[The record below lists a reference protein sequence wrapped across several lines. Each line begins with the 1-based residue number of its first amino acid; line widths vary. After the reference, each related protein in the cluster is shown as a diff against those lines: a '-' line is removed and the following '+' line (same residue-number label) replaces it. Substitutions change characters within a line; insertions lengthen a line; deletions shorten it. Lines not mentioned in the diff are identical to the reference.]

1 MDLIVLFVKAMHSR
15 EALKINQ
22 PLIGKNTLLMSLQN
36 GAGHEEIMM
45 DFVPQE
51 RVILGTTQHNS
62 SQIAPGVIHHGGG
75 GKTFIGLLE
84 GDCAMLDPVAEAFR
98 HCGFDITVSQDI
110 RKQIWKKL
118 FLNASASALT
128 AILQVKLGYLIDNAH
143 AWQLTRQLIEEAVVV
158 ANADGQNF
166 DANQITEEVRQILIN
181 ARDGYTSIYADIR
194 DGKRTEVDTIS
205 GAVVRKAGKLGVP
218 APNLG
223 IVVDLIHA
231 MEEKP

>member
-1 MDLIVLFVKAMHSR
+1 
-15 EALKINQ
+15 
-22 PLIGKNTLLMSLQN
+22 
-36 GAGHEEIMM
+36 
-45 DFVPQE
+45 
-51 RVILGTTQHNS
+51 
-62 SQIAPGVIHHGGG
+62 
-75 GKTFIGLLE
+75 
-84 GDCAMLDPVAEAFR
+84 
-98 HCGFDITVSQDI
+98 
-110 RKQIWKKL
+110 
-118 FLNASASALT
+118 LT